1 MTLHRKAYNQL
12 KEWKKSKNTSKA
24 ILIKGARR
32 VGKSFLAE
40 NFAQNEYTSY
50 ILIDFASP
58 KNGTIKIFENY
69 GSKDTLND
77 FFNQLSVLYGVAL
90 HEHESVIIFDEIQ
103 KYPKARELI
112 KYLVAD
118 GRYDYIETGSL
129 ISIKKNVKDIV
140 IPSEEE
146 PFELHPLDFE
156 EFLLALSDTVTIPF
170 LKDAYENK
178 KPLGNMLKPIMNKF
192 RNYMIIGGMPQAVA
206 EYIESGNID
215 NVEKIKR
222 GIINLYREDI
232 VKYAESYVAEATA
245 IFNAI
250 PSTLAHHDKK
260 IKYSSLGEGDR
271 FSSYKDAI
279 HWISDSMVGRLC
291 IGTDAPDVFSGFTI
305 QPSKI
310 KCYMEDTGIL
320 LSLAAGENYLTSEL
334 YKSFMLGKISVNKG
348 MMTENIIAQI
358 FTASKHPLY
367 FYEDIEEKDGKKT
380 KYEVDF
386 LIHDGNKV
394 TPVEVKSGNCKEHH
408 SLDYYHKIFKT
419 VSKKGIVLTKGD
431 LRETEDYLYLPLC
444 MAMFL

>member
-1 MTLHRKAYNQL
+1 MDLHRKAYEKLRQ
-12 KEWKKSKNTSKA
+12 WKNSKKTSKA

-32 VGKSFLAE
+32 VGKSYLAE
-40 NFAQNEYTSY
+40 HFAQNEYKSY

-58 KNGTIKIFENY
+58 KNGTLKIFENY
-69 GSKDTLND
+69 GNKDSLND
-77 FFNQLSVLYGVAL
+77 FFNQVSVLYGIPL
-90 HEHESVIIFDEIQ
+90 KEHESVFIFDEIQ

-146 PFELHPLDFE
+146 QLELHPLDFE

-170 LKDAYENK
+170 LKTSFENK
-178 KPLGNMLKPIMNKF
+178 KPLGNMLKPIMTKF
-192 RNYMIIGGMPQAVA
+192 RNYMIVGGMPQAVA
-206 EYIESGNID
+206 EYAESGNID

-232 VKYAESYVAEATA
+232 AKYAESYVAEATA
-245 IFNAI
+245 IFNSI
-250 PSTLAHHDKK
+250 PALLAHHDKK

-271 FSSYKDAI
+271 FTSYKDAI
-279 HWISDSMVGRLC
+279 HWISDSMVGSLC
-291 IGTDAPDVFSGFTI
+291 MGTDAPDIFAGFTV
-305 QPSKI
+305 QTSKL

-320 LSLAAGENYLTSEL
+320 LTLAAGENYLNSEL

-348 MMTENIIAQI
+348 MMTENMIAQI
-358 FTASKHPLY
+358 FTSNSKPLR
-367 FYEDIEEKDGKKT
+367 FYENIVTSDSKKL

-386 LIHDGNKV
+386 LIRDGDKV
-394 TPVEVKSGNCKEHH
+394 VPIEVKSGNIKEHR
-408 SLDYYHKIFKT
+408 SLDYYQKKFK
-419 VSKKGIVLTKGD
+419 SFSRKGIVLTKGD
-431 LRETEDYLYLPLC
+431 LQVTDDYLYLPLF
-444 MAMFL
+444 MAIFL

>member
-1 MTLHRKAYNQL
+1 MILHRKAYERL
-12 KEWKKSKNTSKA
+12 KEWKNSKPGSKA

-40 NFAQNEYTSY
+40 DFSKNEYKSY

-58 KNGTIKIFENY
+58 KNGTLKIFENY
-69 GSKDTLND
+69 GNKDSLND

-90 HEHESVIIFDEIQ
+90 YDHESVFIFDEIQ

-146 PFELHPLDFE
+146 AFELHPLDFE
-156 EFLLALSDTVTIPF
+156 EFLLALSDTVTVPY
-170 LKDAYENK
+170 LKDAFENR
-178 KPLGNMLKPIMNKF
+178 KPLGNMLKSIMDKF
-192 RNYMIIGGMPQAVA
+192 RNYMIVGGMPQAVA
-206 EYIESGNID
+206 EYAESGNIA
-215 NVEKIKR
+215 NVEKIKQ
-222 GIINLYREDI
+222 GIINLYCEDI
-232 VKYAESYVAEATA
+232 AKYAERYVAEATA
-245 IFNAI
+245 IFKAI
-250 PSTLAHHDKK
+250 PSLLAHHDKK

-271 FSSYKDAI
+271 FSSYRDAI
-279 HWISDSMVGRLC
+279 HWIEDSMVGKLC
-291 IGTDAPDVFSGFTI
+291 TGTDEPDVFSGFTI
-305 QPSKI
+305 QPTKL

-334 YKSFMLGKISVNKG
+334 YKSFMLGKLSVNKG
-348 MMTENIIAQI
+348 MMTENMIAQI
-358 FTASKHPLY
+358 LTANKHSLR
-367 FYEDIEEKDGKKT
+367 FYETTVENKGKKT

-386 LIHDGNKV
+386 LIRSNGKV
-394 TPVEVKSGNCKEHH
+394 IPIEVKSGNIKEHR
-408 SLDYYHKIFKT
+408 SLDFYRKKFKSMT
-419 VSKKGIVLTKGD
+419 EKGIVFTKGD

-444 MAMFL
+444 MAMFV

>member
-1 MTLHRKAYNQL
+1 MTLHRKAYEEL
-12 KEWKKSKNTSKA
+12 KEWKNSTPSSKA

-40 NFAQNEYTSY
+40 NFAKNEYKSY

-58 KNGTIKIFENY
+58 KNGTLKIFERFGNKE
-69 GSKDTLND
+69 SLND
-77 FFNQLSVLYGVAL
+77 FFNQLSVLYGVPL
-90 HEHESVIIFDEIQ
+90 HERQSVFIFDEIQ

-129 ISIKKNVKDIV
+129 ISIKKNVKNIV

-170 LKDAYENK
+170 LKNAFENK
-178 KPLGNMLKPIMNKF
+178 KPLGNMLKPIMDKF
-192 RNYMIIGGMPQAVA
+192 RNYMIIGGMPKAVA
-206 EYIESGNID
+206 EYVESGNID
-215 NVEKIKR
+215 KVEKVKQ

-232 VKYAESYVAEATA
+232 AKYAEGYVAEATA
-245 IFNAI
+245 IFNSI
-250 PSTLAHHDKK
+250 PALLAHHDKK

-279 HWISDSMVGRLC
+279 HWIADSMVGNLC
-291 IGTDAPDVFSGFTI
+291 VGTDEPDVFTGFTI
-305 QPSKI
+305 QPSKL

-334 YKSFMLGKISVNKG
+334 YKSFALGKTSANKG
-348 MMTENIIAQI
+348 MMTENIIAQ
-358 FTASKHPLY
+358 TLAANKHPLR
-367 FYEDIEEKDGKKT
+367 FYEKIVESGGKKT

-386 LIHDGNKV
+386 LIKDGDKV
-394 TPVEVKSGNCKEHH
+394 VPVEVKSGNCNEHH
-408 SLDYYHKIFKT
+408 SLDFYQSKFKSAT
-419 VSKKGIVLTKGD
+419 KKGIVLTKGD
-431 LRETEDYLYLPLC
+431 LRETENYLYLPLF